1 MPRRKNPPGAPPAD
15 ESLLVR
21 LLREDDW
28 PVIAELF
35 GANGACGGCWCM
47 WPRVPRGGKLWDE
60 CKGERNQQAFRR
72 LVEAGEVHGVLAFA
86 GAQPVGWCSFGP
98 RESFARLDTVRALRH
113 DWAPGTW
120 SIVCFYI
127 RARWRRRGVAG
138 RLLEAA
144 TARAFALGARVLEG
158 YPVLPK
164 NPDVPAPA
172 AFAWMGVPA
181 LFEAAGYRE
190 LPRPEA
196 SRPIFLKTLSAA
208 DFGA

>member
-1 MPRRKNPPGAPPAD
+1 MPRSKQPEGGPPQKAAITERPLGT
-15 ESLLVR
+15 
-21 LLREDDW
+21 DDW

-47 WPRVPRGGKLWDE
+47 WPRVPRGGKLWQE
-60 CKGERNQQAFRR
+60 CKGDRNREDFRR
-72 LVEAGEVHGVLAFA
+72 LVEAGEVHGVLAFV
-86 GAQPVGWCSFGP
+86 GERPVGWCSFGP
-98 RESFARLDTVRALRH
+98 RGSFPRLDTVRALRH
-113 DWAPGTW
+113 DWADGTW

-127 RARWRRRGVAG
+127 RAPWRRHGVAS

-144 TARAFALGARVLEG
+144 TARAFALGAEKVEG

-164 NPDVPAPA
+164 QPDVPAPA

-196 SRPIFLKTLSAA
+196 SRPIFITKKPSPGRRA
-208 DFGA
+208 